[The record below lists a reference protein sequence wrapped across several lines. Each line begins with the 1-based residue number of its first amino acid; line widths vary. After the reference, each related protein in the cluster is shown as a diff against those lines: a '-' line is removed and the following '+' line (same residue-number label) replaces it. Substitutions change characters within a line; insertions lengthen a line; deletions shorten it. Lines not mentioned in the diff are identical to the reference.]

1 MTWKKQSPQLSAGG
15 LSFFEN
21 ESQWQFIV
29 LTEAYDNLSHWLA
42 FLISI
47 T

>member
-1 MTWKKQSPQLSAGG
+1 MTWKKQRPQLSAGG
-15 LSFFEN
+15 LSFLEN
-21 ESQWQFIV
+21 ESQWQFLV
-29 LTEAYDNLSHWLA
+29 STEAYDNLSQWLG